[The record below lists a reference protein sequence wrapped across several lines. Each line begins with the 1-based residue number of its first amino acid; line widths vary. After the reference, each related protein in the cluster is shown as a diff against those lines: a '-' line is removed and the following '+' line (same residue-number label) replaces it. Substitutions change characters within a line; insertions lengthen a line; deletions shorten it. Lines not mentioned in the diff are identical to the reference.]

1 MDKFF
6 QETLMNCSK
15 SKKEFDLLKEKT
27 LKISQNAQHM
37 FNIEFAI
44 QTINLNNDKSSL
56 IEFLDKI
63 DKK

>member
-1 MDKFF
+1 
-6 QETLMNCSK
+6 MNCSK

-44 QTINLNNDKSSL
+44 QTKNLNNDKSSL